1 MKLNIA
7 LALFLAATAQ
17 ASCKHKLANCKA
29 QLSQHSAYNSITC
42 SCHFTHCVLT
52 YRNLSSLIQGAHRRI
67 ESIVTLVCYCYI
79 VPFSWFLRLI
89 GRYRTPGYPTCDTSR
104 CIYTGWLHGQMRE
117 QRWMCR
123 SRLLRWIEDL
133 QFEELRNWSFYHSAR
148 CRLQPRILL
157 R

>member
-17 ASCKHKLANCKA
+17 ASCKHKLANCKP
-29 QLSQHSAYNSITC
+29 QLSQHPAYNSITC

-79 VPFSWFLRLI
+79 PFS
-89 GRYRTPGYPTCDTSR
+89 
-104 CIYTGWLHGQMRE
+104 
-117 QRWMCR
+117 
-123 SRLLRWIEDL
+123 
-133 QFEELRNWSFYHSAR
+133 
-148 CRLQPRILL
+148 
-157 R
+157 